1 VTELRLDRKS
11 DALSGSIFIAPRQFA
26 GMDIVTL
33 PEVRQTRVRY
43 LILAVLFA
51 VSCFSFGDRVALSL
65 AGAAMGQA
73 IHPTPV
79 RMGYLFSAFSWAYV
93 LGQLPSGGLLDRF
106 GSRRVYGI
114 AIILWS
120 ICAFLTGFA
129 GYLTAGAA
137 FTEIFILRLF
147 SGLAQ
152 APVFPGNGRIVA
164 SWFPTTE
171 RGRASAIF
179 NSSQYFALLI
189 FAPIFGWIIHR
200 YGWQSCFW
208 FMGLVGFALSLI
220 WFTNIYSVK
229 EHPRISPV
237 EIAAIECGGGLVNT
251 DRRNLTNSGN
261 NTLTWATVKMLLSHR
276 MLVGIYIGQ
285 YCITTLTWFF
295 LTWFPVYLAQARH
308 MSILNVGFAAAVP
321 GLCGGFGGILGGV
334 LSDKL
339 LHSGHSLSFA
349 RKAPIMA
356 GMALSMTMIACNY
369 AQAQSI
375 MLLFMSVSFF
385 GKGVGA
391 LGWTVVSDTSPKGMV
406 GMNGALFNLI
416 GNIAGIT
423 TPIIIGYLVQKT
435 GSFNDVLIF
444 VSLTALCAIVS
455 YGPIVG
461 EIKRL
466 DLIASVPAERAV

>member
-1 VTELRLDRKS
+1 
-11 DALSGSIFIAPRQFA
+11 
-26 GMDIVTL
+26 VTL
-33 PEVRQTRVRY
+33 PEARQTRVRY
-43 LILAVLFA
+43 LIIAILFA

-65 AGAAMGQA
+65 AGAAMGKA
-73 IHPTPV
+73 INLTPV

-93 LGQLPSGGLLDRF
+93 VGQLPSGGLLDHF

-114 AIILWS
+114 GIILWS

-129 GYLTAGAA
+129 GYLTASTA
-137 FTEIFILRLF
+137 FTVIFVLRLF

-164 SWFPTTE
+164 SWFPTKE

-189 FAPIFGWIIHR
+189 FAPIFGWIIHG
-200 YGWQSCFW
+200 YGWKICFW
-208 FMGLVGFALSLI
+208 FMGVLGFALTLV
-220 WFTNIYSVK
+220 WFTYIYGVK
-229 EHPRISPV
+229 EHPLISHA
-237 EIAAIECGGGLVNT
+237 EIATIERGGGLMNT
-251 DRRNLTNSGN
+251 DHGNMANSGS
-261 NTLTWATVKMLLSHR
+261 NTLTWTTVKMLLSHR

-308 MSILNVGFAAAVP
+308 MSILKVGFAAAVP

-339 LHSGHSLSFA
+339 LRRGHSLSFA

-369 AQAQSI
+369 APAQSI
-375 MLLFMSVSFF
+375 MLLFMSVSLF
-385 GKGVGA
+385 GKGLGA
-391 LGWTVVSDTSPKGMV
+391 LGWTVISDTSPRGMV
-406 GMNGALFNLI
+406 GMNGALFNFI
-416 GNIAGIT
+416 GNMAGIA

-435 GSFNDVLIF
+435 DSFNDVLIF

-466 DLIASVPAERAV
+466 DLTAGAPERAV